1 MGQQSISIEDAFPT
15 FQKEC
20 RDLYEKNLVLRV
32 HVEILERDLAAA
44 QEENT
49 RLKEAAGETGP
60 VSGGPDL
67 AAVPP
72 YPAADER

>member
-1 MGQQSISIEDAFPT
+1 MGQQQISVEDAFPT

-20 RDLYEKNLVLRV
+20 RELFERNLVLRAQV
-32 HVEILERDLAAA
+32 DILERQLAAA
-44 QEENT
+44 QEENV
-49 RLKEAAGETGP
+49 RLQRAASGP

-72 YPAADER
+72 HPDEERG

>member
-1 MGQQSISIEDAFPT
+1 MGQQISVEDAFPT

-20 RDLYEKNLVLRV
+20 RELFERNLVLRAQV
-32 HVEILERDLAAA
+32 DILERQLAAA
-44 QEENT
+44 QEENA
-49 RLKEAAGETGP
+49 RLQQAASEP

-72 YPAADER
+72 YPDEERG